1 MIHSGGDARHIV
13 PQSPAKT
20 AGSASRAGGSRDTAL
35 GATATATSTSS
46 SSGAPLDVAK
56 GFLLKRKDFLGVDA
70 EAGSHP
76 NRTYYYRKAS
86 DMRKVIEACTRKLQ
100 VHI

>member
-1 MIHSGGDARHIV
+1 MDSGGA
-13 PQSPAKT
+13 
-20 AGSASRAGGSRDTAL
+20 
-35 GATATATSTSS
+35 
-46 SSGAPLDVAK
+46 SSGAASGGVTMEVAK

-86 DMRKVIEACTRKLQ
+86 DMRKVIEACSRKLQ
-100 VHI
+100 VRCRFH